1 MNNPVNNNE
10 ARIGKNSPE
19 TSRAA
24 AKKALPR
31 TGTKKEK
38 IYNLIMEQGMF
49 GLCDHEIEKATGWK
63 HQSASAM
70 RNSLMRDGWVID
82 SGSRRNTD
90 EGNPAIV
97 WIGCGINNLATEAMP
112 NAKLR
117 LD

>member
-1 MNNPVNNNE
+1 
-10 ARIGKNSPE
+10 
-19 TSRAA
+19 
-24 AKKALPR
+24 
-31 TGTKKEK
+31 
-38 IYNLIMEQGMF
+38 
-49 GLCDHEIEKATGWK
+49 
-63 HQSASAM
+63 M

-97 WIGCGINNLATEAMP
+97 WIACGINNLATEAMP

>member
-1 MNNPVNNNE
+1 MTQRPINNNE

-19 TSRAA
+19 TSRIAA
-24 AKKALPR
+24 LKALPR

-38 IYNLIMEQGMF
+38 IYNLIKEQGMF

-82 SGSRRNTD
+82 SGARRNTD

-97 WIGCGINNLATEAMP
+97 WIACDINEAATKA
-112 NAKLR
+112 
-117 LD
+117 